1 MAERRETD
9 PQAADPQG
17 ADPQAVDP
25 RAVRAGFGRAAA
37 SYDRAAALQREVAS
51 RVMQRLDYIRIEPR
65 AILDAGCGTGEALA
79 ELAARYPRAR
89 ILGIDSA
96 FAMTDAARR
105 RSEAGTSLLRRLL
118 RPVAGGL
125 AGIAPSLVCADMLAL
140 PIAARSI
147 DLAWSNLALQWV
159 NDLPAAFAEFGR
171 VLRVGGLL
179 SFTTFGPDTLLEV
192 REAFAGL
199 GPGTHTSRFIDMH
212 DIGDMLVQGGF
223 ADPVVDMEKLTLTYA
238 TPRAM
243 LTELKAI
250 GATNRTVGR
259 PRGLT
264 GRKTWQAMTARLEA
278 LAIDGRVP
286 ATFEVIYGHA
296 WKAEPR
302 RTPEGHAI
310 VKLTRPGPSR

>member
-1 MAERRETD
+1 
-9 PQAADPQG
+9 
-17 ADPQAVDP
+17 
-25 RAVRAGFGRAAA
+25 
-37 SYDRAAALQREVAS
+37 
-51 RVMQRLDYIRIEPR
+51 
-65 AILDAGCGTGEALA
+65 
-79 ELAARYPRAR
+79 
-89 ILGIDSA
+89 
-96 FAMTDAARR
+96 
-105 RSEAGTSLLRRLL
+105 
-118 RPVAGGL
+118 
-125 AGIAPSLVCADMLAL
+125 
-140 PIAARSI
+140 
-147 DLAWSNLALQWV
+147 
-159 NDLPAAFAEFGR
+159 
-171 VLRVGGLL
+171 
-179 SFTTFGPDTLLEV
+179 
-192 REAFAGL
+192 
-199 GPGTHTSRFIDMH
+199 
-212 DIGDMLVQGGF
+212 IGDMLLQGGF

-243 LTELKAI
+243 LAELKAI